1 MWGRAQSGAGAHGRV
16 PVAHKPKEPHFP
28 ARAPPATPGAG
39 KEKSDNMKK
48 TLLTAALAALAFG
61 AAQAVTLDWNAI
73 DKVKGYTDLGTQTSA
88 GSQAAAL
95 GTKWSVYC
103 LVNVVGTPATYTD
116 DNSNSKW
123 PAILGVTT
131 SATGSDSAGQQGN
144 AYRFNMNWGP
154 DGTGGIG
161 VQGGTGERTTTT
173 LENGKAYEFVIS
185 CDNGTM
191 TFYLDGQSIG
201 TASVGN
207 ADFAYVVWGKQGVT
221 ADNQT
226 LFYGGN
232 ASGVYDLTVGYAAG
246 MTYGEVQTAIAALP
260 EPTALALLALGVAG
274 VALRR
279 RVA

>member
-1 MWGRAQSGAGAHGRV
+1 M
-16 PVAHKPKEPHFP
+16 
-28 ARAPPATPGAG
+28 
-39 KEKSDNMKK
+39 
-48 TLLTAALAALAFG
+48 
-61 AAQAVTLDWNAI
+61 DWNAI

-88 GSQAAAL
+88 GSQSAAL

-103 LVNVVGTPATYTD
+103 LVDVVGTPATYTD
-116 DNSNSKW
+116 KDSNSKW
-123 PAILGVTT
+123 PSILGVTT
-131 SATGSDSAGQQGN
+131 SATGTDAGQQGN
-144 AYRFNMNWGP
+144 AYRFNMNWGSGG
-154 DGTGGIG
+154 DGGIG

-173 LENGKAYEFVIS
+173 LENGKSYEFVIS

-191 TFYLDGQSIG
+191 TFYLDGTSIG
-201 TASVGN
+201 TASVGD

-221 ADNQT
+221 ANNQT
-226 LFYGGN
+226 LFYGDN
-232 ASGVYDLTVGYAAG
+232 ASDVYELTVGYAAG